1 MKLFLK
7 LVCLTAVAIIGPM
20 SNTGRAG
27 DRPTE
32 EVAFYYNK
40 IAFQYATQAVPSGVT
55 FGDSGYEALPADFFG
70 PGSLPFEGSI
80 PLQRAP
86 ELTAM
91 VIERNAN
98 NPPPPPPPP
107 PPSGEKGGTE
117 DINIGVGELQECSAI
132 DPIVVNFSNGSTE
145 LWDVTVNINSHGP
158 SGGWLRVTHN
168 DPGDGGT
175 IVPVDSF
182 FDVFLDITFS
192 NTPAG
197 SATRHR
203 FFAVIDRTQLNP
215 SVHHPDFLSAPRH
228 NSIGGGEDRAFIPGA
243 DPENPSAPLQ
253 VLLFEGR
260 GIELPLVVVDV
271 VPEPSSLVLMGLAS
285 GWIVCVARRG
295 RAVCQS

>member
-55 FGDSGYEALPADFFG
+55 FGDSGYEALPVDFFG

-91 VIERNAN
+91 VIERNAKS
-98 NPPPPPPPP
+98 PPPPPPPP

-132 DPIVVNFSNGSTE
+132 DPIVVNFINGSTE

-197 SATRHR
+197 GATRHR

-215 SVHHPDFLSAPRH
+215 NVHHPDFLWRRGTTRSVAARIARSFLARTLKIH
-228 NSIGGGEDRAFIPGA
+228 RRRCRCWCSRAA
-243 DPENPSAPLQ
+243 VSNCRSWWSTWCPS
-253 VLLFEGR
+253 R
-260 GIELPLVVVDV
+260 RRS
-271 VPEPSSLVLMGLAS
+271 SSLPRLWDG
-285 GWIVCVARRG
+285 
-295 RAVCQS
+295 